1 MASISSVFMRFPNG
15 LGKALTLSYDDGVT
29 EDIRLIDIMQAHG
42 LKGTFNLNSALYA
55 EEGTLRNK
63 PWGNRLTEKEVLAL
77 YSKEGIEPAMHGLT
91 HTHLQTLPMP
101 QAVCE
106 VIDDR
111 KNLEALFGKE
121 IRGMAYAYGT
131 FNNDTVRVLEDCGV
145 LYCRTTV
152 STERFDLPTDWLRL
166 PATCHHKA
174 SRLPELTKK
183 FIDLTVG
190 ERDQARLF
198 YLWGHSYEFEK
209 DGNWDVIENFA
220 ATIGGREDIWYA
232 TNTEIFEYMED
243 FNRLIFSADGGIV
256 KNPTARTLYFEF
268 EKQSFS
274 IVPGEQINLLEKM
287 EAGIEGYQV

>member
-55 EEGTLRNK
+55 EEGALRNK

-152 STERFDLPTDWLRL
+152 STEKFDLPTDWLRL

-198 YLWGHSYEFEK
+198 YLWGHSYEFAR
-209 DGNWDVIENFA
+209 DNNWEVIEDFA
-220 ATIGGREDIWYA
+220 EKTGNREDIWYA

-243 FNRLIFSADGGIV
+243 FKRLRFDTAMTRVI
-256 KNPTARTLYFEF
+256 NPTARPLWFQFHKELYC
-268 EKQSFS
+268 
-274 IVPGEQINLLEKM
+274 VRPGETLML
-287 EAGIEGYQV
+287 

>member
-1 MASISSVFMRFPNG
+1 MAFVNSIFMRFPQG

-42 LKGTFNLNSALYA
+42 LKGTFNLNSGRFA
-55 EEGTLRNK
+55 EEGAPREN
-63 PWGNRLTEKEVLAL
+63 PWANILTEKEALEL

-91 HTHLQTLPMP
+91 HAHLQTLPLP

-131 FNNDTVRVLEDCGV
+131 FNDDSVRVLEDCGV
-145 LYCRTTV
+145 LYCRTVV
-152 STERFDLPTDWLRL
+152 STEKFDLPTDWLRL
-166 PATCHHKA
+166 PATCHHKC
-174 SRLPELTKK
+174 SRLPDLTKK
-183 FIDLTVG
+183 FIERTVSKQ
-190 ERDQARLF
+190 EHAQLF

-243 FNRLIFSADGGIV
+243 FKRLRFDAAMTRVI
-256 KNPTARTLYFEF
+256 NPTARPLWFTFHKELYC
-268 EKQSFS
+268 
-274 IVPGEQINLLEKM
+274 VRPGETLML
-287 EAGIEGYQV
+287 